1 LPPEES
7 ADFAKAS
14 KSCGIGRVY
23 IVSELTSAQRIKY
36 ICDNVD
42 SFIYVVSRLGA
53 TGVAKELSSSIPQ
66 TISNIRSITDKPL
79 AVGFGISSPE
89 HVAEVA
95 KAGADGVII
104 GSALVSVIETNF
116 SRTDALPSI
125 LRKKVA
131 SFKAATRLKC

>member
-1 LPPEES
+1 
-7 ADFAKAS
+7 
-14 KSCGIGRVY
+14 
-23 IVSELTSAQRIKY
+23 
-36 ICDNVD
+36 VD

-104 GSALVSVIETNF
+104 GSALVSVIETNL